1 MTVVPAPNA
10 LSDVVDRVIQTTGID
25 AGQAERIVAEVL
37 DQLSETVD
45 EYVVR
50 RHRELHARGQTND
63 RIWPAVS
70 EEVTQRRFP
79 ARPLSERQLRRIVYG

>member
-1 MTVVPAPNA
+1 MTLVPAPNA

-37 DQLSETVD
+37 DQLAEPLD
-45 EYVVR
+45 GYVTR
-50 RHRELHARGQTND
+50 RHSELHARGQTND
-63 RIWPAVS
+63 RIWPVLA